1 MYGQGKELGVPIEVY
16 ILIIRQAFSMK
27 SQLLPTTQIV
37 ALKLAFD
44 GHRELEKL
52 IDQMRAILLIPLAAC
67 VLFAVVV
74 VPATG
79 AVIELP
85 AIVVTGRASKPP
97 DIVDRDRAQ
106 RSQDVHW
113 PPDLTLRW
121 SEMFAHNEIEI
132 NAPCATVW
140 NRLVQAQLWPQ
151 WFPNCGYVKIRDG
164 SHTAKEHQVH
174 VEWFRPASGQ
184 QV

>member
-1 MYGQGKELGVPIEVY
+1 MPIEVY